1 MRLPLI
7 LAATIALT
15 GPAHAN
21 AYNFWDREYWRAN
34 GAITKPADK
43 PAPRLE
49 ATASNIRSLPVTI
62 GTERPG
68 YIKLN
73 LRMVRNTGASV
84 TYYHNGKAFGTAT
97 VQKGGKAPRNV
108 DQLRSPTI
116 ALKPGDKL
124 AVKITTPEVDPISW
138 AVECVYTDKSAT
150 KASATDRQRA
160 ATHKARKAGE
170 RKAQERREA
179 KAKDRRGNR
188 NSKGSK

>member
-1 MRLPLI
+1 MRILTTTALCLA
-7 LAATIALT
+7 LAA
-15 GPAHAN
+15 PAHAN
-21 AYNFWDREYWRAN
+21 AYNFWDPAFWRAN